1 VAPCKAAEPDPEPW
15 FPSRRDCVPLRSLR
29 SPPSPAEGGGF
40 GVAVPLLLALFLAPS
55 PARADPATAALTPF
69 LDAVAACAG
78 RPDLTLAVVGV
89 EPGQTALSREQAEEV
104 RLAVES
110 RLGATGRVRLAPAA
124 DVVRVKALR
133 EGTTGL
139 SGAEAEAQI
148 RAAFA
153 GDASVFLVEPRRAG
167 ETAALRLQAITRTA
181 ACKATS
187 EPVIVPV
194 RVGAGVADV
203 DAVMEGAVRAFA
215 QAAPNAG
222 AVAVCPFVAEGG
234 HSTCAGAL
242 TDRLVIA
249 LDAEARAANRILRG
263 ARLDVRREPP
273 GTACA
278 GPVTARGRFLADRDR
293 QTWMELEFA
302 RDGAVLAPTGRRRIG
317 IEGLGCDPTPR
328 PFLDH
333 VAASA
338 RTDAGRLAVAPT
350 ATPFAAGQRMELRIE
365 SRARQSLYCWVV
377 APDETAFVAL
387 PVRGNP
393 ASLQPLK
400 AGEARAYP
408 RGYGLDEI
416 VAGAPFEN
424 LFSCFGVEGGLPP
437 DLAARWLAAAPGA
450 DGEAALLR
458 PPDVLDLL
466 DRIRAVPGVTEATA
480 RIVVR

>member
-1 VAPCKAAEPDPEPW
+1 M
-15 FPSRRDCVPLRSLR
+15 R
-29 SPPSPAEGGGF
+29 
-40 GVAVPLLLALFLAPS
+40 LLLAALLLLPAA
-55 PARADPATAALTPF
+55 ARADPTTATLSPF

-110 RLGATGRVRLAPAA
+110 RLQATSRVRLAAAA
-124 DVVRVKALR
+124 DVVRIKALR

-148 RAAFA
+148 RAAFS

-167 ETAALRLQAITRTA
+167 ETAALRLQAITRNA
-181 ACKATS
+181 GCKATS
-187 EPVIVPV
+187 EPVILPI
-194 RVGAGVADV
+194 RVGAGVADI
-203 DAVMEGAVRAFA
+203 DAVMEGAVKTFA
-215 QAAPNAG
+215 GAAPNAS
-222 AVAVCPFVAEGG
+222 AVEVCPFVAEGG

-249 LDAEARAANRILRG
+249 LDAEARSANRILKG
-263 ARLDVRREPP
+263 ARLDVRRRPP
-273 GTACA
+273 GTACSGA
-278 GPVTARGRFLADRDR
+278 ITARGRFLTDQGR
-293 QTWMELEFA
+293 QSWIELEFQ

-333 VAASA
+333 LAATA
-338 RTDAGRLAVAPT
+338 RTDAGRLTVAAT
-350 ATPFAAGQRMELRIE
+350 ATPFAAGQRLEMRIE
-365 SRARQSLYCWVV
+365 TRARQSLYCWIV

-387 PVRGNP
+387 PVRGN
-393 ASLQPLK
+393 ASSAAPLK
-400 AGEARAYP
+400 AGEAKRYP

-416 VAGAPFEN
+416 VAGEPFEN
-424 LFSCFGVEGGLPP
+424 LFACFGVEGGLPP
-437 DLAARWLAAAPGA
+437 ELAERWLAAAPGA
-450 DGEAALLR
+450 EGEAKLLQ

-466 DRIRAVPGVTEATA
+466 DKIRATPGVTEATA

>member
-1 VAPCKAAEPDPEPW
+1 M
-15 FPSRRDCVPLRSLR
+15 RR
-29 SPPSPAEGGGF
+29 
-40 GVAVPLLLALFLAPS
+40 
-55 PARADPATAALTPF
+55 ARAFGLIAALVGTPAAADPGTAALAPF

-78 RPDLTLAVVGV
+78 RADLRLAVVGV

-110 RLGATGRVRLAPAA
+110 RLQATGRVRLAAAA
-124 DVVRVKALR
+124 DVVRIKALR

-148 RAAFA
+148 REAFA

-167 ETAALRLQAITRTA
+167 ETAAFRLQAITRSA

-187 EPVIVPV
+187 EPVVVPI
-194 RVGAGVADV
+194 RVGAGVADI
-203 DAVMEGAVRAFA
+203 DAVMELAVRAFA

-222 AVAVCPFVAEGG
+222 AVAICPFVAEGG

-249 LDAEARAANRILRG
+249 LDAEARSANRILKG
-263 ARLDVRREPP
+263 ARLDVRRNPS
-273 GTACA
+273 GTTCE
-278 GPVTARGRFLADRDR
+278 GPVTARGRFSQDRDAGGNAR
-293 QTWMELEFA
+293 AWMELEFQ
-302 RDGAVLAPTGRRRIG
+302 RGGAVLAPTGRRRIG
-317 IEGLGCDPTPR
+317 TEGLGCDPTPR

-333 VAASA
+333 LAATA
-338 RTDAGRLAVAPT
+338 RTDGGRLAVSAT
-350 ATPFAAGQRMELRIE
+350 ATPFSAGQRLEMRIE
-365 SRARQSLYCWVV
+365 SKAAQSLYCWVV

-393 ASLQPLK
+393 ASSVPLK
-400 AGEARAYP
+400 AGDVRRYP

-424 LFSCFGVEGGLPP
+424 LFACFGVSGGLPP
-437 DLAARWLAAAPGA
+437 ELEARWLAVAPGTESDA
-450 DGEAALLR
+450 RLLQA
-458 PPDVLDLL
+458 PEVLDLV
-466 DRIRAVPGVTEATA
+466 DRIRATPGVTEAAA

>member
-1 VAPCKAAEPDPEPW
+1 M
-15 FPSRRDCVPLRSLR
+15 R
-29 SPPSPAEGGGF
+29 
-40 GVAVPLLLALFLAPS
+40 PLLLAVLFAL
-55 PARADPATAALTPF
+55 PAAAHADPTTATLSPF

-78 RPDLTLAVVGV
+78 RSDLTLAVIGV

-110 RLGATGRVRLAPAA
+110 RLQATGRVRLAPAA
-124 DVVRVKALR
+124 DVVRIKALR

-148 RAAFA
+148 RAAFS

-167 ETAALRLQAITRTA
+167 ETAALRLQAITRNA

-187 EPVIVPV
+187 EPLIVPI
-194 RVGAGVADV
+194 RVGASVADI
-203 DAVMEGAVRAFA
+203 DAVMEGAVKAFA
-215 QAAPNAG
+215 GAAPNAG
-222 AVAVCPFVAEGG
+222 TVEVCPFVAEGG

-249 LDAEARAANRILRG
+249 LDAEARSANRILKG
-263 ARLDVRREPP
+263 ARLDVRRTPP
-273 GTACA
+273 GTTCA
-278 GPVTARGRFLADRDR
+278 GALTARGRFLTDQNR
-293 QTWMELEFA
+293 QSFMELEFQ

-333 VAASA
+333 LAATA
-338 RTDAGRLAVAPT
+338 RTDAGRLTVAAT
-350 ATPFAAGQRMELRIE
+350 ATPFSAGQRLEMRIE
-365 SRARQSLYCWVV
+365 ARARQNLYCWVV

-387 PVRGNP
+387 PVRDNA
-393 ASLQPLK
+393 ASAAALK
-400 AGEARAYP
+400 PGEAKRYP

-416 VAGAPFEN
+416 VAGEPFEN
-424 LFSCFGVEGGLPP
+424 LFACFGVEGGLPP
-437 DLAARWLAAAPGA
+437 ELAARWLAAAPGA
-450 DGEAALLR
+450 DGEAKLLQ

-466 DRIRAVPGVTEATA
+466 DKIRATPGVTEATA

>member
-1 VAPCKAAEPDPEPW
+1 M
-15 FPSRRDCVPLRSLR
+15 SR
-29 SPPSPAEGGGF
+29 
-40 GVAVPLLLALFLAPS
+40 LLAAAFAATLATS
-55 PARADPATAALTPF
+55 LAGALPARADPGTDALAPF

-104 RLAVES
+104 RLALES
-110 RLGATGRVRLAPAA
+110 RLQATGRVRFAAAA

-133 EGTTGL
+133 EGTSGL
-139 SGAEAEAQI
+139 SGPEAEAQI

-167 ETAALRLQAITRTA
+167 ETVALRLQAITRSA

-187 EPVIVPV
+187 EPVTVSI

-203 DAVMEGAVRAFA
+203 DAEMERAVKAFG
-215 QAAPNAG
+215 QAAPNVS
-222 AVAVCPFVAEGG
+222 AVEVCPFVAESG
-234 HSTCAGAL
+234 HSTCASAL

-249 LDAEARAANRILRG
+249 LDAEARSANRILKG
-263 ARLDVRREPP
+263 ARLEVRRQPR

-278 GPVTARGRFLADRDR
+278 GPVTARGRFLTDRDR
-293 QTWMELEFA
+293 QSWMEVEFG

-333 VAASA
+333 LAATA
-338 RTDAGRLAVAPT
+338 RTDGGRLAVSAT
-350 ATPFAAGQRMELRIE
+350 ATPFAAGQRVELRIDA
-365 SRARQSLYCWVV
+365 RARQSLYCWVV

-393 ASLQPLK
+393 ASLAPLA
-400 AGEARAYP
+400 AGDVRRYP

-416 VAGAPFEN
+416 VAGEPFEN
-424 LFSCFGVEGGLPP
+424 LFACFGVAGGLPP
-437 DLAARWLAAAPGA
+437 ELAERWLAAAPGA
-450 DGEAALLR
+450 DGDARLLQ
-458 PPDVLDLL
+458 PPEVLDLVEK
-466 DRIRAVPGVTEATA
+466 IRATPGVTEATA

>member
-1 VAPCKAAEPDPEPW
+1 M
-15 FPSRRDCVPLRSLR
+15 R
-29 SPPSPAEGGGF
+29 
-40 GVAVPLLLALFLAPS
+40 LLLAVLLLLPAA
-55 PARADPATAALTPF
+55 ARADPTTATLSPF

-110 RLGATGRVRLAPAA
+110 RLQATGRVRLAAAA
-124 DVVRVKALR
+124 DVVRIKALR

-148 RAAFA
+148 RAAFS

-167 ETAALRLQAITRTA
+167 ETAALRLQAITRNA
-181 ACKATS
+181 GCKATS
-187 EPVIVPV
+187 EPVILPI
-194 RVGAGVADV
+194 RVGAGVADI
-203 DAVMEGAVRAFA
+203 DAVMEGAVKAFA
-215 QAAPNAG
+215 GAAPNAS
-222 AVAVCPFVAEGG
+222 AVEVCPFVAEGG

-249 LDAEARAANRILRG
+249 LDAEARSANRILKG
-263 ARLDVRREPP
+263 ARLDVRRRPP
-273 GTACA
+273 GTACSGA
-278 GPVTARGRFLADRDR
+278 ITARGRFLTDQSR
-293 QTWMELEFA
+293 QSWMELEFQ

-333 VAASA
+333 LAATA
-338 RTDAGRLAVAPT
+338 RTDAGRLTVAAT
-350 ATPFAAGQRMELRIE
+350 ATPFAAGQRLEMRIE
-365 SRARQSLYCWVV
+365 TRARQNLYCWVV

-387 PVRGNP
+387 PVRGNA
-393 ASLQPLK
+393 ASAEPLK
-400 AGEARAYP
+400 PGEAKRYP

-416 VAGAPFEN
+416 VAGEPFEN
-424 LFSCFGVEGGLPP
+424 LFACFGVEGSLPP
-437 DLAARWLAAAPGA
+437 EHAERWLAAAPGA
-450 DGEAALLR
+450 EGEAKLLQ

-466 DRIRAVPGVTEATA
+466 DKIRATPGVTEATA

>member
-1 VAPCKAAEPDPEPW
+1 MRRIPVTRAPN
-15 FPSRRDCVPLRSLR
+15 
-29 SPPSPAEGGGF
+29 PPPAEAGELLV
-40 GVAVPLLLALFLAPS
+40 VAVLIAALTASS
-55 PARADPATAALTPF
+55 PARADPTTATLAPF

-78 RPDLTLAVVGV
+78 RRDLTLAVVGV

-110 RLGATGRVRLAPAA
+110 RLQASGRVRLAASA
-124 DVVRVKALR
+124 DVVRIKALR

-139 SGAEAEAQI
+139 SGTEAEAQI
-148 RAAFA
+148 REAFA

-167 ETAALRLQAITRTA
+167 KTAALRLQAITRSA

-187 EPVIVPV
+187 EPVTVPI

-203 DAVMEGAVRAFA
+203 DAVMEGAVRAFG
-215 QAAPNAG
+215 QAAPNAS
-222 AVAVCPFVAEGG
+222 AVEVCPFVAEGG
-234 HSTCAGAL
+234 HSSCAGVL

-249 LDAEARAANRILRG
+249 LDAEARSANRVLKG
-263 ARLDVRREPP
+263 ARLDVRRRSP
-273 GTACA
+273 GTGCS
-278 GPVTARGRFLADRDR
+278 GPLTARGRILADRGGHAFI
-293 QTWMELEFA
+293 EVEFQ

-317 IEGLGCDPTPR
+317 LDGLGCDPTPR

-333 VAASA
+333 LAATA
-338 RTDAGRLAVAPT
+338 RTDAGRLTVAAT
-350 ATPFAAGQRMELRIE
+350 ATPFTAGQRLELRIE

-387 PVRGNP
+387 PVHDNP
-393 ASLQPLK
+393 ASLDPLN
-400 AGEARAYP
+400 AGEAKRYP

-416 VAGAPFEN
+416 VAGEPFDN

-437 DLAARWLAAAPGA
+437 EVAGRWLAAAPGA
-450 DGEAALLR
+450 EGGAKLLQ

-466 DRIRAVPGVTEATA
+466 DRIRATPGVTEATA

>member
-1 VAPCKAAEPDPEPW
+1 VLLGA
-15 FPSRRDCVPLRSLR
+15 
-29 SPPSPAEGGGF
+29 
-40 GVAVPLLLALFLAPS
+40 LLAGAA
-55 PARADPATAALTPF
+55 PARADPTTATLTPF

-110 RLGATGRVRLAPAA
+110 RLQATGRVRLAAAA
-124 DVVRVKALR
+124 DVVRIKALR

-139 SGAEAEAQI
+139 AGAEAEAQI
-148 RAAFA
+148 RAAFT
-153 GDASVFLVEPRRAG
+153 GDASVFLVEARRAG
-167 ETAALRLQAITRTA
+167 ETAALRLQAITRSA

-187 EPVIVPV
+187 EPVIVPI

-203 DAVMEGAVRAFA
+203 DAVMEGAVKALA
-215 QAAPNAG
+215 QAAPNVG
-222 AVAVCPFVAEGG
+222 AVEVCPFVAEGG

-242 TDRLVIA
+242 TDRLLIA
-249 LDAEARAANRILRG
+249 LDAEARSANRVLKG
-263 ARLDVRREPP
+263 ARLDVRRRPP
-273 GTACA
+273 GTACE
-278 GPVTARGRFLADRDR
+278 GGVTARGRFRVDRDR
-293 QTWMELEFA
+293 QAWMELEFG

-317 IEGLGCDPTPR
+317 TEGLGCDPTPR

-333 VAASA
+333 LAATA
-338 RTDAGRLAVAPT
+338 RTDGGRLAVAAT
-350 ATPFAAGQRMELRIE
+350 ATPFAAGQRLEMRIE

-387 PVRGNP
+387 PVRGND
-393 ASLQPLK
+393 ASLAPLK
-400 AGEARAYP
+400 PGEARAYP

-416 VAGAPFEN
+416 VAGEPFEN
-424 LFSCFGVEGGLPP
+424 LFACFGVEGGLPP
-437 DLAARWLAAAPGA
+437 ELAARWLAAAPGA
-450 DGEAALLR
+450 DGEARLLG

-466 DRIRAVPGVTEATA
+466 DKIRATPGVTEAAA